1 MEIQSKTTI
10 PEVQKTIVMLREL
23 SADEKLRQE
32 VYYREKRLHDEAT
45 ALNGARRE
53 GMEEGIAIGQER
65 GIAIGQE
72 RGIAIG
78 QERGIAIGQERGIA
92 IGQERGR
99 AEFAYEMIERM
110 RNMGM
115 SEEEIRKIMPLE

>member
-78 QERGIAIGQERGIA
+78 QERGIAIGQERG
-92 IGQERGR
+92 R

-115 SEEEIRKIMPLE
+115 SEEEMRKILPLE

>member
-78 QERGIAIGQERGIA
+78 QERG
-92 IGQERGR
+92 R

-115 SEEEIRKIMPLE
+115 SEEEIRKILPAQ